1 MFRSGFEPLTQGFS
15 VLCSNQLELPKRLL
29 LFFIFTY
36 FYKKYIYM
44 ESKTLPSLLHTNK
57 THVGAVEMSP
67 WMYPYMLGYRD
78 KVPFLMLRKL

>member
-1 MFRSGFEPLTQGFS
+1 
-15 VLCSNQLELPKRLL
+15 
-29 LFFIFTY
+29 
-36 FYKKYIYM
+36 M

-78 KVPFLMLRKL
+78 KVPFLNVEETLIGTQKALVFLKSVREKNRKNVNS

>member
-1 MFRSGFEPLTQGFS
+1 
-15 VLCSNQLELPKRLL
+15 
-29 LFFIFTY
+29 
-36 FYKKYIYM
+36 M

-57 THVGAVEMSP
+57 THVGAVEMSN